1 MPEPTDPQR
10 AFDPRQLAR
19 EMLTYDLNGGEQ
31 VRREQARAQVDAD
44 ARTAAGLQ
52 QEEFRSEIRR
62 QQDGLR
68 RYEAQVPQTRA
79 DGQLAERLQQ
89 EEFDARVAEQVR
101 VNASMARDLS
111 PDQVEQD
118 DQRERFLGAGAAGRT
133 RQSGV
138 VASAIRTLWQYL
150 RRNRKTEKEQAS
162 EGLGESEPLLPQQQF
177 APQDRG
183 FQQSAQLAPPPPD
196 FAPQQGFVPR
206 PDLGMPPDSVQQ
218 QFALQEP
225 PPAYER
231 LGEHAS
237 YREALGYE
245 AAPQEFG
252 LPPQVLAEP
261 QQRYEAQ
268 PQDFGLP
275 PQFAPQQT
283 PYQRYDALGPT
294 EKTAVENAMLDMV
307 GKNPIY
313 KQAYAENRLPT
324 AGPVAGEA
332 QIRQLAEEQRKV
344 SGIAAAARASQSQA
358 GPLQARPRPSA
369 PGTRIPAPVQ
379 TNTQAKARGMGK

>member
-10 AFDPRQLAR
+10 PFDARQLAR
-19 EMLTYDLNGGEQ
+19 EMLTYDLRGGEQ
-31 VRREQARAQVDAD
+31 VHREQVRVQVDAD

-52 QEEFRSEIRR
+52 REELRNEVGR
-62 QQDGLR
+62 QQEGLR
-68 RYEAQVPQTRA
+68 RYESQMPQIRA
-79 DGQLAERLQQ
+79 DRQFAQELQQ
-89 EEFDARVAEQVR
+89 EELDASVAERVR
-101 VNASMARDLS
+101 VNASRARDLS
-111 PDQVEQD
+111 PDQVEQSD
-118 DQRERFLGAGAAGRT
+118 RRQMFLNAGAAGRT

-150 RRNRKTEKEQAS
+150 RRNRKTEKEHGS

-177 APQDRG
+177 APQERG
-183 FQQSAQLAPPPPD
+183 FQQSAQFAPPPPD

-206 PDLGMPPDSVQQ
+206 PDLGLPPDSVQQ
-218 QFALQEP
+218 QFAPQQP

-231 LGEHAS
+231 FGEYAS

-261 QQRYEAQ
+261 QQQYEAQ
-268 PQDFGLP
+268 PQEFGLP

-283 PYQRYDALGPT
+283 PYQRYDALDPVN
-294 EKTAVENAMLDMV
+294 KTAVENAMLDMV

-313 KQAYAENRLPT
+313 NKAYAENRLPT

-332 QIRQLAEEQRKV
+332 KARQLAKEQEKI
-344 SGIAAAARASQSQA
+344 SGVAAAARATQSQA
-358 GPLQARPRPSA
+358 GPLQSRPRPEA
-369 PGTRIPAPVQ
+369 PGTRIPAPVRS
-379 TNTQAKARGMGK
+379 NTQAAPRRMSR